1 MIHRAS
7 RIINRA
13 LQIAAGGVVVST
25 ILLAGFGANAAKP
38 LSDQLNNAKEA
49 LFGEGIS
56 PQNIPTMVALIIQ
69 IFLGFLGINFVIQM
83 IFAGVE
89 WMNAGGDE
97 KKTKSARDRI
107 LNSVI
112 GILILVSAY
121 VITNFVLTQLVG
133 TATKES

>member
-1 MIHRAS
+1 MLHRIS
-7 RIINRA
+7 HIVNRA
-13 LQIAAGGVVVST
+13 IQIATGGVVVSA
-25 ILLAGFGANAAKP
+25 LVLAGFGASAAGP
-38 LSDQLNNAKEA
+38 LSDQLQNAKKA
-49 LFGEGIS
+49 LFGEGIA

-107 LNSVI
+107 LSSVI

-133 TATKES
+133 TATKEE

>member
-1 MIHRAS
+1 MIHRIS
-7 RIINRA
+7 HILNRA
-13 LQIAAGGVVVST
+13 IQIATGGVVVSA
-25 ILLAGFGANAAKP
+25 LVLAGFAASAAPLGQQLIDAKNAI
-38 LSDQLNNAKEA
+38 
-49 LFGEGIS
+49 FGDAA

-107 LNSVI
+107 LHSVI
-112 GILILVSAY
+112 GIIILTSAY
-121 VITNFVLTQLVG
+121 VITNFVLTQLAG
-133 TATKES
+133 AAFQ